1 MLKKTFLLRGLDCPN
16 CSAKIEREIGE
27 LAGVTSSEVNL
38 MKQTLDIEVEDSL
51 ADVVTE
57 QIYTIVHKHEPE
69 VEVSESVAGTAEAR
83 RSEGDHVHHDDNKMV
98 LRLVVG
104 AVLFAL
110 GIIVNAPLPV
120 QLALLIAAYVILGGD
135 VVLRAIK
142 NIAKGRV
149 FDENFLM
156 SLSTV
161 GAFIIGEY
169 PEAVAVMLFYQVGE
183 FFQDMSVRRSR
194 RSIAALMDIRPDVA
208 TVSRMGKLIAV
219 EPQAVSVGEVI
230 VVRPGEKIPLDGI
243 VTHGESMLDT
253 KALTGESLPR
263 TVGCGDQVPLCQ
275 ELSFFYI
282 NDGPGNK

>member
-16 CSAKIEREIGE
+16 CSAKIEREVGE
-27 LAGVTSSEVNL
+27 LDGVTSSVVNL
-38 MKQTLDIEVEDSL
+38 MKQTLDIEVEDAL

-69 VEVSESVAGTAEAR
+69 VEVSESVTEAAEAR

-98 LRLVVG
+98 LRLAVG
-104 AVLFAL
+104 AVLFALGIVL

-120 QLALLIAAYVILGGD
+120 QLALLIAAYIILGGD

-149 FDENFLM
+149 FDENVLM

-208 TVSRMGKLIAV
+208 TVSRMGKLITV

-243 VTHGESMLDT
+243 VTGGESMLDT

-263 TVGCGDQVPLCQ
+263 TVGCGDWCCQ
-275 ELSFFYI
+275 AALIKAVY
-282 NDGPGNK
+282 